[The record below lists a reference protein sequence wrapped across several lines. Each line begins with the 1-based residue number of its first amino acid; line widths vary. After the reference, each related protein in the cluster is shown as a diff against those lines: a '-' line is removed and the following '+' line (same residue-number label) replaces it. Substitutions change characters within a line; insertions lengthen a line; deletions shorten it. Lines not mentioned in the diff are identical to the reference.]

1 MTRGPGEWPLSAV
14 PSARNTPSEPPS
26 TSTTSW
32 ELRDPGCAGTEE
44 SHFMAAQE
52 NPELLERIE
61 NTIRFLAVDAIE
73 RAGIGHVG
81 APMALAAAGFELW
94 DNHLR
99 FDPRDPA
106 WPLRDRFVL
115 SNGHASMLQYALLHL
130 FGFDLSLDD
139 IAKFRQLGSR
149 TPGHPEYGETA
160 GVELTTGPL
169 GQGFAHGVGMALAGK
184 MTASQFGGGNS
195 RVEGAGLEDR
205 DRPGQHFVYGF
216 VGDGDLMEGVSSE
229 AASFA
234 GHHEL
239 GNLIYLYDDNQITI
253 DGGTEIT
260 FGENV
265 PARFEAYGWQVI
277 DAIDGQDRVG
287 LAAALDKARKQTQ
300 RPTLIVLKTLIGR
313 GAPNFEGKNK
323 AHGGPLGAEE
333 TKLAKERLGWP
344 TAPDLIVPDDVRAY
358 CSERGEA
365 KHAER
370 GASDT
375 RLEAWRAANGELAEV
390 WDSARERRLPANL
403 VSELLA
409 GMDGVDSATR
419 KHSAVI
425 LEKLAMLV
433 PYMAGGSADLAGSA
447 APPIVKNVG
456 IVGPAAGP
464 GQDHFAGRN
473 IHFGVREHAMGAI
486 ANGIGLDGTF
496 LPYCGTF
503 MIFSDYMRPAIRLAA
518 LMQTRTLFVFTH
530 DSIFVG
536 EDGPTHQP
544 VEQLDSLRV
553 VPGLSVFRPADGVE
567 TAMAY
572 AYYLQQST
580 GPVLLSLT
588 RQGVPALTRP
598 ASFDPMDVWKGAY
611 IVSDPSEKA
620 EVVLL
625 ATGSEVGVAVDA
637 ARELASDGIRARVV
651 SMPCVGLFLDQSE
664 ADQDMLIPDDGT
676 PIVAI
681 EAGRGET
688 LRRFVGRRGLVIGME
703 SFGASAPYADLA
715 SHFGF
720 TAGSV
725 ATRIKAHV

>member
-1 MTRGPGEWPLSAV
+1 
-14 PSARNTPSEPPS
+14 
-26 TSTTSW
+26 
-32 ELRDPGCAGTEE
+32 
-44 SHFMAAQE
+44 MAAPE
-52 NPELLERIE
+52 TPELLERIE
-61 NTIRFLAVDAIE
+61 NCIRFMAVDAIE

-81 APMALAAAGFELW
+81 APMALAAAAFELW
-94 DNHLR
+94 DHHLR
-99 FDPRDPA
+99 FDPEDPS

-115 SNGHASMLQYALLHL
+115 SNGHASMLQYGLLHL
-130 FGFDLSLDD
+130 FGFDLSLED
-139 IAKFRQLGSR
+139 IANFRQLGSR
-149 TPGHPEYGETA
+149 TPGHPEFGETA
-160 GVELTTGPL
+160 GIETTTGPL
-169 GQGFAHGVGMALAGK
+169 GQGFAHGVGMALAAR
-184 MTASQFGGGNS
+184 MTASQYANQDAS
-195 RVEGAGLEDR
+195 AAEDDR

-216 VGDGDLMEGVSSE
+216 VGDGDLMEGVSAE

-234 GHHEL
+234 GHHQL
-239 GNLIYLYDDNQITI
+239 GNLIYIYDDNEITI
-253 DGGTEIT
+253 DGGTAIT

-265 PARFEAYGWQVI
+265 PARFEAYGWHVI
-277 DAIDGQDRVG
+277 DSIDGQDRSG
-287 LAAALDKARKQTQ
+287 LSSALEAARSERD

-323 AHGGPLGAEE
+323 AHGGPLGADE

-344 TAPDLIVPDDVRAY
+344 TEPELLVPDDVRAY

-370 GASDT
+370 VASDA
-375 RLEAWRAANGELAEV
+375 RFEAWSAANADRAQAWQV
-390 WDSARERRLPANL
+390 ARERQYPSDL
-403 VSELLA
+403 VAQLVD
-409 GMDGVDSATR
+409 GMDGVESATR
-419 KHSAVI
+419 KHSAAM
-425 LEKLAMLV
+425 LEKLADLV

-447 APPIVKNVG
+447 APPIVKSAG

-464 GQDHFAGRN
+464 GKDPFAGRN

-486 ANGIGLDGTF
+486 ANGMALDGTF

-518 LMQTRTLFVFTH
+518 LMKTKTLFVFTH

-572 AYYLQQST
+572 AYYLTQAG

-588 RQGVPALTRP
+588 RQTVPALERP
-598 ASFDPMDVWKGAY
+598 ENFEASDVWKGAY
-611 IVSDPSEKA
+611 IVSDPDKKA
-620 EVVLL
+620 DVVLL
-625 ATGSEVGVAVDA
+625 ATGSEVGVAVGA
-637 ARELASDGIRARVV
+637 AAELAADGIGARVV
-651 SMPCVGLFLDQSE
+651 SMPNVGLFLEQSD
-664 ADQDMLIPDDGT
+664 ADQDAVLPDDGT

-681 EAGRGET
+681 EAGRGES

-703 SFGASAPYADLA
+703 GFGASAPYADLA
-715 SHFGF
+715 AHFGF
-720 TAGSV
+720 TASAV
-725 ATRIKAHV
+725 AVRVKAHV

>member
-1 MTRGPGEWPLSAV
+1 MPV
-14 PSARNTPSEPPS
+14 
-26 TSTTSW
+26 
-32 ELRDPGCAGTEE
+32 EE
-44 SHFMAAQE
+44 T
-52 NPELLERIE
+52 PELLERIE
-61 NTIRFLAVDAIE
+61 NTIRFMAVDAVE

-81 APMALAAAGFELW
+81 AAMALAASAFELW
-94 DNHLR
+94 DHHLR
-99 FDPRDPA
+99 FDPEDPS

-115 SNGHASMLQYALLHL
+115 SNGHASMLQYALLNL
-130 FGFDLSLDD
+130 FGFDLSMED
-139 IAKFRQLGSR
+139 ISKFRQLGSR

-169 GQGFAHGVGMALAGK
+169 GQGFAHGVGMALAGR
-184 MTASQFGGGNS
+184 MTASQFGGGDS
-195 RVEGAGLEDR
+195 QTASDDVRDR
-205 DRPGQHFVYGF
+205 DRPGRHFIYGF

-253 DGGTEIT
+253 DGGTQIT

-277 DAIDGQDRVG
+277 DSIDGQDRSG
-287 LAAALDKARKQTQ
+287 LAAALETARNDTQ

-323 AHGGPLGAEE
+323 AHGGPLGAAE
-333 TKLAKERLGWP
+333 TKLAKEGLGWP
-344 TAPDLIVPDDVRAY
+344 TEPDLIVPDDVRSY
-358 CSERGEA
+358 CSGRGKA

-370 GASDT
+370 EASDA
-375 RLEAWRAANGELAEV
+375 RLESWRVANSELAAG
-390 WDSARERRLPANL
+390 WDAAREGRVPSDL
-403 VSELLA
+403 VPQLLE
-409 GMDGVDSATR
+409 GMDGVDAATR
-419 KHSAVI
+419 KHSATM
-425 LEKLAMLV
+425 LERLASLV
-433 PYMAGGSADLAGSA
+433 PFMTGGSADLAGSA
-447 APPIVKNVG
+447 APPIVKSAG
-456 IVGPAAGP
+456 IVGPAAGAGVDP
-464 GQDHFAGRN
+464 FAGRN

-486 ANGIGLDGTF
+486 SNGICLDGTF

-518 LMQTRTLFVFTH
+518 LMKTKTLFVFTH

-553 VPGLSVFRPADGVE
+553 VPGLTVFRPADGIE

-572 AYYLQQST
+572 AYHLQESS

-588 RQGVPALTRP
+588 RQTVPALERP
-598 ASFDPMDVWKGAY
+598 ATFDALDVWKGAY
-611 IVSDPSEKA
+611 IVSDPKEKA
-620 EVVLL
+620 NVVLV
-625 ATGSEVGVAVDA
+625 ATGSEVGVAVEA
-637 ARELASDGIRARVV
+637 AQELATDGIRARVV
-651 SMPCVGLFLDQSE
+651 SMPCVGLFLEQSE
-664 ADQDMLIPDDGT
+664 TDQDAIIPDDGT

-688 LRRFVGRRGLVIGME
+688 LRRFVGRRGLVVGME
-703 SFGASAPYADLA
+703 SFGASAPYSDLA
-715 SHFGF
+715 VHFGF
-720 TAGSV
+720 TASSV
-725 ATRIKAHV
+725 AARVKAHV

>member
-1 MTRGPGEWPLSAV
+1 MPVKET
-14 PSARNTPSEPPS
+14 
-26 TSTTSW
+26 
-32 ELRDPGCAGTEE
+32 
-44 SHFMAAQE
+44 
-52 NPELLERIE
+52 PELLERIE
-61 NTIRFLAVDAIE
+61 NTIRFMAVDAVE

-81 APMALAAAGFELW
+81 APMALAAAAFELW

-99 FDPRDPA
+99 FDPEDPA

-115 SNGHASMLQYALLHL
+115 SNGHASILQYTLLNL
-130 FGFDLSLDD
+130 FGFGLSLED
-139 IAKFRQLGSR
+139 ISKFRQLGSR

-169 GQGFAHGVGMALAGK
+169 GQGFAHGVGMALAAR
-184 MTASQFGGGNS
+184 MTASQFGGGLS
-195 RVEGAGLEDR
+195 QIEGTDAGDR
-205 DRPGQHFVYGF
+205 DRPGRHFVYGF
-216 VGDGDLMEGVSSE
+216 VSDGDLMEGISSE

-239 GNLIYLYDDNQITI
+239 GNLIYIYDDNQITI
-253 DGGTEIT
+253 DGGTQIT

-265 PARFEAYGWQVI
+265 PARFEAYGWQVV
-277 DAIDGQDRVG
+277 DSIDGQDRSG
-287 LAAALDKARKQTQ
+287 LAAALETARSETL

-344 TAPDLIVPDDVRAY
+344 TEPDLIVPDDVRAY
-358 CSERGEA
+358 CSERGVA

-370 GASDT
+370 EASDV
-375 RLEAWRAANGELAEV
+375 RLEVWRVANQELATA
-390 WDSARERRLPANL
+390 WDRARKRKLPPDL
-403 VSELLA
+403 VTRLLA
-409 GMDGVDSATR
+409 GMDGVDAATR
-419 KHSAVI
+419 KHSAVM
-425 LEKLAMLV
+425 LERLADLA

-447 APPIVKNVG
+447 APPLIKSVG
-456 IVGPAAGP
+456 IIGPASGE
-464 GQDHFAGRN
+464 GEDHFAGRN

-518 LMQTRTLFVFTH
+518 LMKTKTLFVFTH
-530 DSIFVG
+530 DSIFLG

-544 VEQLDSLRV
+544 VEQLDGLRA
-553 VPGLSVFRPADGVE
+553 VPGLTVFRPADGIE

-572 AYYLQQST
+572 AYHLQEST

-588 RQGVPALTRP
+588 RQTVPALDRP
-598 ASFDPMDVWKGAY
+598 TTFDPMDVWKGAY
-611 IVSDPSEKA
+611 IVSEPDQKA
-620 EVVLL
+620 NVVLV
-625 ATGSEVGVAVDA
+625 ATGSEVGVAIEA
-637 ARELASDGIRARVV
+637 AQELATDGIRARVV
-651 SMPCVGLFLDQSE
+651 SMPCVGLFLEQSDT
-664 ADQDMLIPDDGT
+664 DQDAIIPDDGT

-681 EAGRGET
+681 EAGRGES

-715 SHFGF
+715 THFGF
-720 TAGSV
+720 TGASI
-725 ATRIKAHV
+725 ASRIKANV

>member
-1 MTRGPGEWPLSAV
+1 
-14 PSARNTPSEPPS
+14 
-26 TSTTSW
+26 
-32 ELRDPGCAGTEE
+32 LRVNEE
-44 SHFMAAQE
+44 SRFMSAQVT
-52 NPELLERIE
+52 PLLLERIE
-61 NTIRFLAVDAIE
+61 NTVRFLSVDAIE

-81 APMALAAAGFELW
+81 APMALAAAAFELW

-99 FDPRDPA
+99 FDPSDPS

-115 SNGHASMLQYALLHL
+115 SNGHASMLQYSLLHL
-130 FGFDLSLDD
+130 FGFDLSLED

-169 GQGFAHGVGMALAGK
+169 GQGFAHGVGMALAAR
-184 MTASQFGGGNS
+184 MTASQFGAS
-195 RVEGAGLEDR
+195 DASDTSDAGSVDR

-216 VGDGDLMEGVSSE
+216 VGDGDLMEGVASE

-234 GHHEL
+234 GTHAL
-239 GNLIYLYDDNQITI
+239 GNLVFIYDDNSITI
-253 DGGTEIT
+253 DGGTQIT

-265 PARFEAYGWQVI
+265 PARFEAYGWHVI
-277 DAIDGQDRVG
+277 DSIDGQDRRG
-287 LAAALDKARKQTQ
+287 LAAALEAARAETK

-333 TKLAKERLGWP
+333 TKLAKERVGWP
-344 TAPDLIVPDDVRAY
+344 TSPDLIVPEDVREY
-358 CSERGEA
+358 CTKRGAA

-370 GASDT
+370 VASDV
-375 RLEAWRAANGELAEV
+375 RLEAWRKANPDVAKR
-390 WDSARERRLPANL
+390 WDIARTRTLPADL
-403 VSELLA
+403 VARLVE
-409 GMDGVDSATR
+409 GRDGIASATR
-419 KHSAVI
+419 KHSAAM
-425 LEKLAMLV
+425 LERLADLV

-447 APPIVKNVG
+447 APPIVKSAG
-456 IVGPAAGP
+456 IIGPDAGP
-464 GQDHFAGRN
+464 GVDPFAGRN

-553 VPGLSVFRPADGVE
+553 MPGLTVFRPADGVE

-572 AYYLQQST
+572 AWYLQET
-580 GPVLLSLT
+580 RGPVLLSLT
-588 RQGVPALTRP
+588 RQDVPALERP
-598 ASFDPMDVWKGAY
+598 AGFVPEDVWKGAY

-620 EVVLL
+620 NVVLL
-625 ATGSEVGVAVDA
+625 ATGSEVGVAVEA
-637 ARELASDGIRARVV
+637 ARDLAADGIRVRVV
-651 SMPCVGLFLDQSE
+651 SMPCVELFLKQSD
-664 ADQDMLIPDDGT
+664 ADQDAIIPDDGT
-676 PIVAI
+676 PIVAV

-703 SFGASAPYADLA
+703 SFGASAPYPALA
-715 SHFGF
+715 EHFGF
-720 TAGSV
+720 TAANV
-725 ATRIKAHV
+725 AARIKTLV

>member
-1 MTRGPGEWPLSAV
+1 MPVKET
-14 PSARNTPSEPPS
+14 
-26 TSTTSW
+26 
-32 ELRDPGCAGTEE
+32 
-44 SHFMAAQE
+44 
-52 NPELLERIE
+52 PELLERIE
-61 NTIRFLAVDAIE
+61 NTIRFMAVDAVE

-81 APMALAAAGFELW
+81 AAMALAASAFELW
-94 DNHLR
+94 DHHLR
-99 FDPRDPA
+99 FDPEDPS

-130 FGFDLSLDD
+130 FGFDLSMED
-139 IAKFRQLGSR
+139 ISKFRQLGSR

-169 GQGFAHGVGMALAGK
+169 GQGFAHGVGMALAGR
-184 MTASQFGGGNS
+184 MTASQFGGGDS
-195 RVEGAGLEDR
+195 QTASDDVEDR
-205 DRPGQHFVYGF
+205 DRPGRHFIYGF

-253 DGGTEIT
+253 DGGTQIT

-277 DAIDGQDRVG
+277 DSIDGQDRSG
-287 LAAALDKARKQTQ
+287 LAAALETARNDTQ

-323 AHGGPLGAEE
+323 AHGGPLGAAE
-333 TKLAKERLGWP
+333 TKLAKEGLGWP
-344 TAPDLIVPDDVRAY
+344 TEPDLIVPDDVRSY
-358 CSERGEA
+358 CSERGKA

-370 GASDT
+370 EASDA
-375 RLEAWRAANGELAEV
+375 RLESWRVANSELAAG
-390 WDSARERRLPANL
+390 WDAAREGRVPSDL
-403 VSELLA
+403 VPQLLE
-409 GMDGVDSATR
+409 GMEGVDAATR
-419 KHSAVI
+419 KHSATM
-425 LEKLAMLV
+425 LEKLASLV
-433 PYMAGGSADLAGSA
+433 PFMTGGSADLAGSA
-447 APPIVKNVG
+447 APPIVKSAG
-456 IVGPAAGP
+456 IVGPAAGAGVDP
-464 GQDHFAGRN
+464 FAGRN

-518 LMQTRTLFVFTH
+518 LMKTKTLFVFTH

-553 VPGLSVFRPADGVE
+553 VPGLTVFRPADGIE

-572 AYYLQQST
+572 AYHLQESS

-588 RQGVPALTRP
+588 RQTVPALERP
-598 ASFDPMDVWKGAY
+598 ATFDALDVWKGAY
-611 IVSDPSEKA
+611 IVSDPKEKA
-620 EVVLL
+620 NVVLV
-625 ATGSEVGVAVDA
+625 ATGSEVGVAVEA
-637 ARELASDGIRARVV
+637 VQELATDGIRARVV
-651 SMPCVGLFLDQSE
+651 SMPCVGLFLEQSE
-664 ADQDMLIPDDGT
+664 TDQDAIIPDDGT

-688 LRRFVGRRGLVIGME
+688 LRRFVGRRGLVVGME
-703 SFGASAPYADLA
+703 SFGASAPYSDLA
-715 SHFGF
+715 VHFGF
-720 TAGSV
+720 TASSV
-725 ATRIKAHV
+725 AARVKAHV